1 MKVLVLASQKGGSG
15 KTAVSIHLAVA
26 AEAAGAG
33 PVVLIDA
40 DPQATLTQWWNQREA
55 ATPAL
60 AEVTLGELAGKLD
73 QLRAADY
80 ALAIIDTPPTITA
93 SIRTIIGLADFVLV
107 PVRPSP
113 ADLWAV
119 GATLDICREA
129 DRPYAFVLTQATRG
143 ASITTQAL
151 GALSE
156 HGPVSGAVVHTRVGY
171 AGALTSGQTLQ
182 ELDPKSAGA
191 QEVDRLWR
199 FVQEKILPKKKARK
213 EAI

>member
-1 MKVLVLASQKGGSG
+1 MKVQVLASQKGGSG

-40 DPQATLTQWWNQREA
+40 DPQGTLTQWWNQREA

-60 AEVTLGELAGKLD
+60 AEVTLGELAGKLEL
-73 QLRAADY
+73 LRAAGY

-119 GATLDICREA
+119 GATLDICREV

-191 QEVDRLWR
+191 QEIDGLWK
-199 FVQEKILPKKKARK
+199 FVQDKILPKKKARK
-213 EAI
+213 EVI

>member
-15 KTAVSIHLAVA
+15 KTATALHLAVA

-40 DPQATLTQWWNQREA
+40 DPQGTLTQWWNQREA
-55 ATPAL
+55 STPAM
-60 AEVTLGELAGKLD
+60 AEVTLGELGGKLEE
-73 QLRAADY
+73 LSAAGY
-80 ALAIIDTPPTITA
+80 ALAVIDTPPTITA
-93 SIRTIIGLADFVLV
+93 SIRTIIGLADFVLI

-119 GATLDICREA
+119 GGTIDICQEA
-129 DRPYAFVLTQATRG
+129 GKSFAFVVTQATRG
-143 ASITTQAL
+143 ATITTQAL

-156 HGPVSGAVVHTRVGY
+156 HGPVSGSVIHTRVGY
-171 AGALTSGQTLQ
+171 AASLTSGQTLP

-191 QEVDRLWR
+191 KEIDGLWK
-199 FVQEKILPKKKARK
+199 FVQDKILPKKKARK